1 MIIIK
6 WLLILLLI
14 PIAVY
19 SFADEKKIEVGID
32 EKLGSY
38 IPVDLKFRN
47 AEGDTV
53 RLNEL
58 LNKPAILALVYY
70 DCPGVCHPLLA
81 GLSELVDRIE
91 MQPGT
96 DFNVI
101 TLSFDHSEKP
111 HTARRWKK
119 EHLNSLKR
127 SIPEDSW
134 SFLTGD
140 SVSINKLTDAVG
152 FYFKK
157 DSNNT
162 FLHSGALIV
171 LSEKGMISR
180 YIFGSI
186 FLPFDVK
193 MALIEAQRGEFRPTV
208 NKILQFCYSYDR
220 EGNTYVFNVKKVFGG
235 AMILFVAIL
244 FITLTIRSNAKKSK
258 RGVSNG

>member
-1 MIIIK
+1 MIRIK
-6 WLLILLLI
+6 WVIIYLLLTFS
-14 PIAVY
+14 VFT
-19 SFADEKKIEVGID
+19 FADEKKIEVGID
-32 EKLGSY
+32 EKLGAY

-47 AEGDTV
+47 ADGDTV
-53 RLNEL
+53 HLNEL

-81 GLSELVDRIE
+81 GLSELVDRID

-111 HTARRWKK
+111 HTASRWKR

-127 SIPEDSW
+127 NIPKSSW

-140 SVSINKLTDAVG
+140 SISISRLTDAVG

-193 MALIEAQRGEFRPTV
+193 MALIEAQRGEFKPTV
-208 NKILQFCYSYDR
+208 NKILQFCYSYER
-220 EGNTYVFNVKKVFGG
+220 QGNTYVFNVKKVFGG
-235 AMILFVAIL
+235 AMILIVAIL
-244 FITLTIRSNAKKSK
+244 FITLTIRSKAKKAK
-258 RGVSNG
+258 RGIING